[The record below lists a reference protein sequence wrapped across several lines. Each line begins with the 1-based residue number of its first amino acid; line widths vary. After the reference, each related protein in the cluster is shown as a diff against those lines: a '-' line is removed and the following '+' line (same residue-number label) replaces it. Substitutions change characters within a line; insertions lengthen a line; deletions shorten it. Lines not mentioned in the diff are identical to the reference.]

1 MVLDYFRWFWILT
14 MGNTLCDG
22 HGMAFQFDWDE
33 EFPLRW
39 YPMGARDTPIVWYHV
54 VLPPISSHV
63 RSISDP
69 FRYKK
74 KYGVLWFL
82 DWGNSSDI
90 KGCLQGIPPK
100 KIEAMIFTH
109 PRRPEE
115 DLRLQIKVPW
125 RTEVSP
131 PIVDPGGYVLN
142 TSPLVLKK
150 NAMKRDIHEIYR
162 LYKLYIYP

>member
-39 YPMGARDTPIVWYHV
+39 DAMWQDTPWGQEILQLFGTMLFYHQ
-54 VLPPISSHV
+54 SHH
-63 RSISDP
+63 ISDP
-69 FRYKK
+69 FPIHFDTKK
-74 KYGVLWFL
+74 DTVCCDE
-82 DWGNSSDI
+82 DWTKHLLTSKDVI
-90 KGCLQGIPPK
+90 GIYRNPWK
-100 KIEAMIFTH
+100 KNEAMIFTH

-125 RTEVSP
+125 RTEKP
-131 PIVDPGGYVLN
+131 PDESWWQRLD
-142 TSPLVLKK
+142 TSPLL
-150 NAMKRDIHEIYR
+150 
-162 LYKLYIYP
+162 

>member
-1 MVLDYFRWFWILT
+1 MGMGWHFSLT
-14 MGNTLCDG
+14 EMKSFHWDG
-22 HGMAFQFDWDE
+22 MPWGRIPHGGKRYSNCLVPCCFTTN
-33 EFPLRW
+33 LI
-39 YPMGARDTPIVWYHV
+39 TCPIHF
-54 VLPPISSHV
+54 
-63 RSISDP
+63 RSISIQ
-69 FRYKK
+69 K

-150 NAMKRDIHEIYR
+150 MPWKETFMKSIDYIN
-162 LYKLYIYP
+162 YIYIHN